1 MPTLVLRPSTA
12 GLDLESSDC
21 VMSISNISENMRQKV
36 SEDLRYR
43 NKLSIQL
50 SEKQTTV
57 LNRIKHWN
65 KKVVSRFTVVMK
77 LKTLGERDLALAAQ
91 ETMQCIPGVGNQTF
105 GNRTQSITIERL
117 SSIMLGNRTKSNPNF
132 SVSTF
137 TEPNRT

>member
-43 NKLSIQL
+43 NKLLIQL

-57 LNRIKHWN
+57 LNRIEHWN

-77 LKTLGERDLALAAQ
+77 LKTLGESDLALAAQ